1 MPRCEKK
8 TLYLPKI
15 TSEDILIR
23 YSVENFLSFFL
34 SFNQRTE
41 FSMIPGKGSLKKE
54 HKAPAINGVSVLKT
68 SIGTVGKC

>member
-1 MPRCEKK
+1 M
-8 TLYLPKI
+8 
-15 TSEDILIR
+15 LIR
-23 YSVENFLSFFL
+23 YSVENFL

-68 SIGTVGKC
+68 SIILGAMHLANRISSRPWLSGDSWL

>member
-1 MPRCEKK
+1 M
-8 TLYLPKI
+8 
-15 TSEDILIR
+15 LIR
-23 YSVENFLSFFL
+23 YSVENFL

-68 SIGTVGKC
+68 SIGTVVKCPIITQRID